1 MMICREIITAREH
14 QNPQLFRTFHM
25 EVYCF
30 PDPEDPQQVHIS
42 VFLYIM

>member
-1 MMICREIITAREH
+1 MICREIITAREH
-14 QNPQLFRTFHM
+14 QNPLMFRTFHM